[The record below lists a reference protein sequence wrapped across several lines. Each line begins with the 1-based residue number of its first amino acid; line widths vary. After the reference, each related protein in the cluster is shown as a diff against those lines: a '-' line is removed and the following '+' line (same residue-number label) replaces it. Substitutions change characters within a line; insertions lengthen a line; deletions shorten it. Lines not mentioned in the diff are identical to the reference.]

1 MKVNHI
7 KLGALL
13 SYVIIF
19 LDIIIGVLYAPFL
32 TKMLGQSEYGL
43 YSLVA
48 SIISYLTVLDLGFGN
63 AITIYTAKYLA
74 KKDKEQEQKL
84 HGMFFVIYTIIGLIA
99 GTIGLILKANIS
111 NLFGETMT
119 IAELETAKILMSV
132 LTFNL
137 IITFPFSIFSSI
149 ITAYEKFV
157 FCKSINIVRILL
169 TPLIMIPLLL
179 SGHKS
184 ITLVCVI
191 TALNILCLLINMFY
205 CLKYLK
211 IKLKFQGFDF
221 KLLTEI
227 FAYSFFI
234 FLNVIIDKINWSIDN
249 FVLATLKGTA
259 QVALYAVAAQF
270 NNIYLMFSTAISG
283 VLLPKITKMEMN
295 KANDE
300 EFTDLFIKVGRI
312 QYLILGL
319 IITGFVVFGKKFIML
334 LYGAEYI
341 TSYYIACILMIP
353 VTLPLIQN
361 VGLSI
366 LQAKNKYRYRVMMLF
381 GVAVLNVIISIFL
394 ANIYGGIGSA
404 IGTAISFIIGH
415 ILIMNVYYHKK
426 IHINIIK
433 FLKEILKMSIPV
445 FLTFGI
451 GILFYD
457 KINES
462 SIIAYMMEIILYTT
476 IYCLTMWNFGMN
488 EYEKDFVKNTL
499 NKVLKKNEG

>member
-1 MKVNHI
+1 MKINHL
-7 KLGALL
+7 KLGAVL

-19 LDIIIGVLYAPFL
+19 LDVIIGIAYIPFL
-32 TKMLGQSEYGL
+32 TTMLGQSEYGL

-84 HGMFFVIYTIIGLIA
+84 HGMFFVIYIIIGLIV
-99 GTIGLILKANIS
+99 GVIGLILRANVS
-111 NLFGETMT
+111 ALFGDTMT
-119 IAELETAKILMSV
+119 ITEMETAKILMSV

-137 IITFPFSIFSSI
+137 IITFPFSVFSSI

-157 FCKSINIVRILL
+157 FSKLINIFRIIL

-179 SGHKS
+179 NGHKS

-191 TALNILCLLINMFY
+191 TGLNIACLLINMFY

-211 IKLKFQGFDF
+211 IKLKFKGFDF
-221 KLLTEI
+221 KLLGEI
-227 FAYSFFI
+227 FAYSFFV
-234 FLNVIIDKINWSIDN
+234 FLNVIIDKINWSVDN
-249 FVLATLKGTA
+249 FVLATLKGTV
-259 QVALYAVAAQF
+259 QVAIYAVAAQF
-270 NNIYLMFSTAISG
+270 NSIYLMFSTAIAG

-295 KANDE
+295 KASDE
-300 EFTDLFIKVGRI
+300 EFTDLFIRVGRI

-319 IITGFVVFGKKFIML
+319 ILTGFIVFGKKFICL
-334 LYGAEYI
+334 LYGTEYI

-366 LQAKNKYRYRVMMLF
+366 LQAKNKYKYRVMMLF
-381 GVAVLNVIISIFL
+381 GVAILNVLISIPL
-394 ANIYGGIGSA
+394 ANVYGGIGSA
-404 IGTAISFIIGH
+404 IGTAISFMLGH

-433 FLKEILKMSIPV
+433 FLKEILKMSLPV
-445 FLTFGI
+445 LMTFIVGMC
-451 GILFYD
+451 FY
-457 KINES
+457 KEINQS
-462 SIIAYMMEIILYTT
+462 SVIMYVTEIILYAI
-476 IYCLTMWNFGMN
+476 IYGLAMWNFGMN
-488 EYEKDFVKNTL
+488 EYEKGFVKNTV
-499 NKVLKKNEG
+499 NKVLKKSEG

>member
-1 MKVNHI
+1 MKINHL
-7 KLGALL
+7 KLGAAL

-19 LDIIIGVLYAPFL
+19 LDIIIGIAYVPFL
-32 TKMLGQSEYGL
+32 TTMLGQSEYGL

-74 KKDKEQEQKL
+74 KNDKEQEQKL
-84 HGMFFVIYTIIGLIA
+84 HGMFLVIYTIIGLVA
-99 GTIGLILKANIS
+99 GVIGLMLKANV
-111 NLFGETMT
+111 NTLFGDTMT
-119 IAELETAKILMSV
+119 GTELETAKVLMSV

-137 IITFPFSIFSSI
+137 VVTFPFSIFSSI

-157 FCKSINIVRILL
+157 FSKLVNIFRILL
-169 TPLIMIPLLL
+169 TPLMMIPLLL
-179 SGHKS
+179 NGHKS
-184 ITLVCVI
+184 IALVCVI
-191 TALNILCLLINMFY
+191 TGLNISCLFINMFY

-211 IKLKFQGFDF
+211 IKLKFKGFDF
-221 KLLTEI
+221 KLLGEI

-234 FLNVIIDKINWSIDN
+234 FLNVIIDKINWSVDN
-249 FVLATLKGTA
+249 FILATLKGTV
-259 QVALYAVAAQF
+259 QVAIYAVAAQF

-295 KANDE
+295 KASDE
-300 EFTDLFIKVGRI
+300 EFTNLFIKVGRI

-319 IITGFVVFGKKFIML
+319 IITGFIIFGKKFITL
-334 LYGAEYI
+334 LYGGEYI

-353 VTLPLIQN
+353 VTLPLLQN

-366 LQAKNKYRYRVMMLF
+366 LQAKNKYKYRVLMLF
-381 GVAVLNVIISIFL
+381 GIAILNVIISVPL
-394 ANIYGGIGSA
+394 ARLYGGIGSA
-404 IGTAISFIIGH
+404 IGTAISFAIGH

-433 FLKEILKMSIPV
+433 FLKEILKMSMPV
-445 FLTFGI
+445 VLTFGVGVI
-451 GILFYD
+451 FYD

-462 SIIAYMMEIILYTT
+462 SVVAYVSEIVLYTI
-476 IYCLTMWNFGMN
+476 IYVLAMWNLGMN
-488 EYEKDFVKNTL
+488 EYEKNFVKSTV
-499 NKVLKKNEG
+499 NKVLKKSEG